1 MRGANA
7 PQREIEAMRTFLI
20 LTLASIGAAAVVSA
34 ADDARATYERERAAC
49 LSGHTG
55 QDRSTCLR
63 EADAAYREARNAR
76 RGPTLPQDRY
86 ADNALLRC
94 RPLSPP
100 DRAECERRMRSGSSS
115 GSVTGGGI
123 LRELRTVQDAP
134 ATPKDAEHQPTPSP
148 MPAPSPAPARDA
160 EHRPTPSSMPA
171 PAPAPARDA
180 EHQPTPAAPGAA
192 SAPQ

>member
-1 MRGANA
+1 
-7 PQREIEAMRTFLI
+7 MRTFLI

-49 LSGHTG
+49 LSGRSA
-55 QDRSTCLR
+55 QDRATCLR
-63 EADAAYREARNAR
+63 EAAAAYQESRSSR
-76 RGPTLPQDRY
+76 RGPALPEDRY

-94 RPLSPP
+94 QPLSPA

-123 LRELRTVQDAP
+123 LRELRTVEEVP
-134 ATPKDAEHQPTPSP
+134 ASP
-148 MPAPSPAPARDA
+148 
-160 EHRPTPSSMPA
+160 
-171 PAPAPARDA
+171 RDA
-180 EHQPTPAAPGAA
+180 EHQPTPPAPSAA